1 MKKNWALLVGVTKG
15 QIGKKLPVYEN
26 PPQYTKIII
35 MPQNV
40 FLHGEIKNNEP
51 NIRLKYVVNQVI

>member
-1 MKKNWALLVGVTKG
+1 MTKHERNDLFT
-15 QIGKKLPVYEN
+15 KN

-35 MPQNV
+35 MPKNV
-40 FLHGEIKNNEP
+40 FLHGEITNNEP